1 MLAVLQT
8 SSTLLRFPASVADEN
23 ILDEPTKRAETTPQ
37 VLQTPNKV
45 RRRGGMV
52 SESTYKFIDTD
63 EESRDDNARGGRNWV
78 RRADCSSTKDL
89 SKKETGQQV
98 ISLESDIASLA
109 DTEQRKKAELKINKG
124 RSSYFRASSQHSH
137 RP

>member
-1 MLAVLQT
+1 
-8 SSTLLRFPASVADEN
+8 
-23 ILDEPTKRAETTPQ
+23 
-37 VLQTPNKV
+37 
-45 RRRGGMV
+45 
-52 SESTYKFIDTD
+52 
-63 EESRDDNARGGRNWV
+63 V

-109 DTEQRKKAELKINKG
+109 DTEQRKKAELKIKKG

>member
-45 RRRGGMV
+45 RRRGGMEITRV
-52 SESTYKFIDTD
+52 FSANLPTNSSIPTKRAETIMLG
-63 EESRDDNARGGRNWV
+63 EEGI
-78 RRADCSSTKDL
+78 
-89 SKKETGQQV
+89 E
-98 ISLESDIASLA
+98 
-109 DTEQRKKAELKINKG
+109 
-124 RSSYFRASSQHSH
+124 
-137 RP
+137 